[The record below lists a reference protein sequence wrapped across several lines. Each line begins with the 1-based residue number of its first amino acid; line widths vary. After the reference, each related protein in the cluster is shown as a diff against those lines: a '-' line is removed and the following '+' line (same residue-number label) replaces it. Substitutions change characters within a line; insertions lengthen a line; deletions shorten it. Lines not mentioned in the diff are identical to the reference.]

1 MGHLELQPKIRG
13 LDMFWTNYFLDAQ
26 TRQLPAFIG
35 SYDPLWVSISVLI
48 SVAASFFAFE
58 MSSRFA
64 LSGRRRI
71 WLPFG
76 AIVLGLGIWSM
87 HFIGMLAFRLDCS
100 TAYAPWLTAVS
111 MLPGIIAA
119 GVALVIDSRPGL
131 GRSRLLMASLI
142 LALGIGSMHYMG
154 MAALHLD
161 GIIRYDPVRFAL
173 SILAAFVLAV
183 FALCIKARINR
194 RFAKGSSVL
203 PSLAGAVI
211 LGGAISSMHYIAMS
225 AAYFIDAGPGNIR
238 PSDITDPEHLAL
250 IVTAVATALILF
262 SSLFSYLGGRLIAAE
277 VRINSILASAA
288 EAYVLLDPSHRILD
302 CNPAAET
309 LFGQD
314 REGLRG
320 MRLSAFFDS
329 DISQKLSGVSDFEA
343 VIRRDAGRSVPCIV
357 HASEIRDD
365 RDQLLNRVLLLT
377 DITSRTEAEKALMAQ
392 REALRQQVEREAR
405 LRHELWDAS
414 ALQRMIV
421 ESAGAAVIS
430 TDTAGTIVSFNPEA
444 EKMTG
449 YAAAE
454 LVGIQTPAVF
464 HLPHEV
470 NARAAEL
477 GIDPGFEVFIHP
489 LLQRKSHTAEWTY
502 VSKSGHHVPVLL
514 TVSALRNED
523 GGITGYLGIARD
535 ISERKRAEQLM
546 QEAKEAAEAA
556 AQVKS
561 YFLANMS
568 HEIRTPMH
576 AITGL
581 THLLLKTE
589 LSSRQRDYLL
599 KIQSS
604 GRHLLGI
611 INDILDI
618 SKIEAGR
625 LLVENIVFDV
635 EAMLNDVSGLVRGKA
650 EEKALE
656 LVFDID
662 PAIPATLS
670 GDPLRIGQVLINLV
684 GNAVKFTEK
693 GEVAVIGRKQ
703 KDLGNEILL
712 KFTVKD
718 TGIGLNPE
726 QQNRLFES
734 FQQADISTTRK
745 FGGTGLG
752 LAISKKLV
760 ELMGG
765 EIGVES
771 ESGKGSSFWFTVR
784 VGKTNSR
791 KRLLLPDPDLRGRRM
806 LVVDDNEYART
817 ILADMMLSMSF
828 KVEQASGGQA
838 AIEAVREA
846 AVAGNAYD
854 VVFMDWQMPEIDG
867 IETARRIRALG
878 LPDTPKLCLVTAYGR
893 EEVHKASESAGIDE
907 VLIKPVAASTLF
919 DAIARLFGRQRQ
931 LPANAAA
938 EAAASPDEAE
948 RTLLAAMAGKR
959 ILLVEDNEIN
969 QEIARDLL
977 EHAGLSVDSADNG
990 AIAIDM
996 LRLKSYDAVLMD
1008 IQMPVMDGLTA
1019 TREIRKI
1026 PQFLAMPI
1034 IAMTA
1039 NAMPQDRVRC
1049 IEAGMSDYLSKPID
1063 PGLLWK
1069 TLHQWLVPDAELPG
1083 VDAPPEAKNDE
1094 GPLPVLSIEGLDTAT
1109 GLRLMGG
1116 KQKLYLDMLRK
1127 FALKQADVAE
1137 RIRDALDNGDTD
1149 AAERIVHTLKGLCG
1163 SIGAQGLQQ
1172 QAAALESMLR
1182 SGAADQALQNL
1193 LVDLED
1199 DIADLA
1205 GKLSARLPAER
1216 ADDAAAQ
1223 PDMSQLPVAVDRL
1236 GEMLSDADA
1245 ESLDFFHRHQALFK
1259 AAWPEGYG
1267 SIRDAVENFDFELA
1281 LVEMR
1286 AAMERR
1292 GGKVLP

>member
-1 MGHLELQPKIRG
+1 
-13 LDMFWTNYFLDAQ
+13 MFWTNYFLDDR
-26 TRQLPAFIG
+26 TRELPAFIG
-35 SYDPLWVSISVLI
+35 SYDPVWVSVSVLI
-48 SVAASFFAFE
+48 AVAASFFAFE
-58 MSSRFA
+58 MGSRFA

-76 AIVLGLGIWSM
+76 AVVLGIGVWSM
-87 HFIGMLAFRLDCS
+87 HFIGMLAFRLDCNTS
-100 TAYAPWLTAVS
+100 YDPWITAVS
-111 MLPGIIAA
+111 MIPGIIAA

-131 GRSRLLMASLI
+131 GRGRLLMASLI

-161 GIIRYDPVRFAL
+161 GIIRYDLARFVL
-173 SILAAFVLAV
+173 SLLAAFLLAV
-183 FALCIKARINR
+183 IALCVKARINR
-194 RFAKGSSVL
+194 HFANGRSML

-211 LGGAISSMHYIAMS
+211 LGGSISSMHYIAMS
-225 AAYFIDAGPGNIR
+225 AAHFINYGAGTIR
-238 PSDITDPEHLAL
+238 SSDITDPQHLAL
-250 IVTAVATALILF
+250 VVTGVAIALILF
-262 SSLFSYLGGRLIAAE
+262 SSLFSYLGGRLLQAE
-277 VRINSILASAA
+277 LRINSILSSAA
-288 EAYVLLDPSHRILD
+288 EAYVLLDPEHRILD
-302 CNPAAET
+302 CNPAAEH

-314 REGLRG
+314 RAGLSG
-320 MRLSAFFDS
+320 MRVAAFFDS
-329 DISQKLSGVSDFEA
+329 DIQKRLMGVSDFEA
-343 VIRRDAGRSVPCIV
+343 LVRRDAGQGVPCIV
-357 HASEIRDD
+357 HTSEIRDD

-392 REALRQQVEREAR
+392 REALRLQVDREAR
-405 LRHELWDAS
+405 LRHELWEAS
-414 ALQRMIV
+414 ALQRSIV

-430 TDTAGTIVSFNPEA
+430 TDIGGLIVSFNPEA
-444 EKMTG
+444 QKLTG
-449 YAAAE
+449 YTAE
-454 LVGIQTPAVF
+454 ELIGIQTPAVF
-464 HLPHEV
+464 HIPHEI
-470 NARAAEL
+470 NARAAEF
-477 GIDPGFEVFIHP
+477 GIDPGFEVFTHP
-489 LLQRKSHTAEWTY
+489 LRAGKSYTAEWTY
-502 VSKSGHHVPVLL
+502 VSKSRQHIPVLL
-514 TVSALRNED
+514 TVSALRNEA

-535 ISERKRAEQLM
+535 ISERKHAEKLM
-546 QEAKEAAEAA
+546 QEAKETAEAA

-625 LLVENIVFDV
+625 LLIEHIVFDV

-662 PAIPATLS
+662 PSIPATLS
-670 GDPLRIGQVLINLV
+670 GDPLRIGQVLINLL

-703 KDLGNEILL
+703 SDFGNEVLL
-712 KFTVKD
+712 KFTIKD
-718 TGIGLNPE
+718 TGIGLTPD
-726 QQNRLFES
+726 QRGRLFES
-734 FQQADISTTRK
+734 FQQADITTTRK

-760 ELMGG
+760 EMMGG

-771 ESGKGSSFWFTVR
+771 EPGKGSSFWFTVR

-817 ILADMMLSMSF
+817 IIADMMLSMSF
-828 KVEQASGGQA
+828 KVEQASSGQA
-838 AIEAVREA
+838 AIEAVRA
-846 AVAGNAYD
+846 AAGSGNPYD

-878 LPDTPKLCLVTAYGR
+878 LDQTPKICLVTAYGR
-893 EEVHKASESAGIDE
+893 EEVHLASESAGIDE

-919 DAIARLFGRQRQ
+919 DAIARLFGRQGNLQ
-931 LPANAAA
+931 PNNDTVHGHDDTHHA
-938 EAAASPDEAE
+938 
-948 RTLLAAMAGKR
+948 LLADMAGKL

-977 EHAGLSVDSADNG
+977 EDAGLKVDTANNG
-990 AIAIDM
+990 SIAIDM
-996 LRLKSYDAVLMD
+996 LRLKAYDAVLMD
-1008 IQMPVMDGLTA
+1008 VQMPVMDGLTA
-1019 TREIRKI
+1019 TREIRRI
-1026 PQFLAMPI
+1026 PQFLSLPI

-1039 NAMPQDRVRC
+1039 NAMPQDRVHC

-1063 PGLLWK
+1063 PDLLWK
-1069 TLHQWLVPDAELPG
+1069 TLHQWLVPDAVLPQST
-1083 VDAPPEAKNDE
+1083 PMMPEAQDKTDAFADW
-1094 GPLPVLSIEGLDTAT
+1094 SIDGLDTGV

-1116 KQKLYLDMLRK
+1116 KQALYLDMLRK
-1127 FALKQADVAE
+1127 FSVKQSDAAQ
-1137 RIRDALDNGDTD
+1137 RIRDSLLAGDSA
-1149 AAERIVHTLKGLCG
+1149 AAERIAHTLKGLCG
-1163 SIGAQGLQQ
+1163 SIGAIALQQ
-1172 QAAALESMLR
+1172 QAALVESMLR
-1182 SGAADQALQNL
+1182 SGGSEDELQNAIG
-1193 LVDLED
+1193 DLKED
-1199 DIADLA
+1199 ITDFVGHLKAH
-1205 GKLSARLPAER
+1205 LPAEPV
-1216 ADDAAAQ
+1216 AETDAK
-1223 PDMSQLPVAVDRL
+1223 PDMSQLLVVVDRL

-1245 ESLDFFHRHQALFK
+1245 ESLDFFHRHQTLFK
-1259 AAWPEGYG
+1259 AAWPESFP
-1267 SIRDAVENFDFELA
+1267 SIRDAVESFDFELA
-1281 LVEMR
+1281 LVGIR
-1286 AAMERR
+1286 SAMERMN
-1292 GGKVLP
+1292 GKVAP

>member
-1 MGHLELQPKIRG
+1 
-13 LDMFWTNYFLDAQ
+13 MFWTNYFLDEQ

-35 SYDPLWVSISVLI
+35 SYDPLWVTVSVLI
-48 SVAASFFAFE
+48 AIAASFFAFE

-76 AIVLGLGIWSM
+76 AIVLGLGVWSM
-87 HFIGMLAFRLDCS
+87 HFIGMLAFRLDCN
-100 TAYAPWLTAVS
+100 TAYEPWITALS
-111 MLPGIIAA
+111 MLPGIAAA
-119 GVALVIDSRPGL
+119 GVALIIDSRPGL

-161 GIIRYDPVRFAL
+161 GIIRYDPVRFFL
-173 SILAAFVLAV
+173 SILAAFGLAV
-183 FALCIKARINR
+183 IALCVKARINR
-194 RFAKGSSVL
+194 SIAKGGSVL

-225 AAYFIDAGPGNIR
+225 AAYFIDLGPGNIQA
-238 PSDITDPEHLAL
+238 SDITDPQHLAL
-250 IVTAVATALILF
+250 VVTGVATTLILL
-262 SSLFSYLGGRLIAAE
+262 STLFSYLGGRLIQAE
-277 VRINSILASAA
+277 VRINSILSSAA
-288 EAYVLLDPSHRILD
+288 EAYVLLDPANRVMD
-302 CNPAAET
+302 CNPAAEM

-320 MRLSAFFDS
+320 MRLSAFFES
-329 DISQKLSGVSDFEA
+329 DISQNLSGVSDFEA
-343 VIRRDAGRSVPCIV
+343 MIRRDAGQSVPCIV

-365 RDQLLNRVLLLT
+365 RDQLMSRVLLLT
-377 DITSRTEAEKALMAQ
+377 DITSRTEAEKALLSQ
-392 REALRQQVEREAR
+392 REVLRLQVEREAR

-449 YAAAE
+449 YAASE
-454 LVGIQTPAVF
+454 LVGLQTPAAF
-464 HLPHEV
+464 HLPSEV

-502 VSKSGHHVPVLL
+502 VSKSGQHIPVLL
-514 TVSALRNED
+514 TVSALRDESD
-523 GGITGYLGIARD
+523 GITGYLGIARD
-535 ISERKRAEQLM
+535 ISERKHAEKLM
-546 QEAKEAAEAA
+546 QEAKETAEAA

-625 LLVENIVFDV
+625 LLIEHIVFDV

-662 PAIPATLS
+662 PAMPATLS

-693 GEVAVIGRKQ
+693 GEVAVIGRIQ
-703 KDLGNEILL
+703 TDLGDEVLL

-718 TGIGLNPE
+718 TGIGLTPE
-726 QQNRLFES
+726 QRGRLFES

-771 ESGKGSSFWFTVR
+771 EPGEGSSFWFTVR
-784 VGKTNSR
+784 VGKTKSR

-838 AIEAVREA
+838 AIEAVRSA
-846 AVAGNAYD
+846 AVSGTPFD

-878 LPDTPKLCLVTAYGR
+878 LSSTPKLCLVTAYGR
-893 EEVHKASESAGIDE
+893 EEVHSASDSAGIDE

-919 DAIARLFGRQRQ
+919 DTIARLFGRQRQ
-931 LPANAAA
+931 LPVNAAA
-938 EAAASPDEAE
+938 DAVASPDEAE
-948 RTLLAAMAGKR
+948 RMLLAAMAGKR

-977 EHAGLSVDSADNG
+977 EDAGLVVDTADNG
-990 AIAIDM
+990 AIAIEI
-996 LRLKSYDAVLMD
+996 LRLKPYDAVLMD
-1008 IQMPVMDGLTA
+1008 VQMPVMDGLTA

-1026 PQFLAMPI
+1026 PQFLSLPI

-1069 TLHQWLVPDAELPG
+1069 TLHQWLVPDAELP
-1083 VDAPPEAKNDE
+1083 DAATLHEPQDAA
-1094 GPLPVLSIEGLDTAT
+1094 GPFSDWSIEGLDTAT

-1116 KQKLYLDMLRK
+1116 KQTLYLDMLRK
-1127 FALKQADVAE
+1127 FVLKQADVAE
-1137 RIRDALDNGDTD
+1137 RIRNALVAGDPA

-1163 SIGAQGLQQ
+1163 SIGAQALQQ
-1172 QAAALESMLR
+1172 QAGTLESVLR
-1182 SGAADQALQNL
+1182 SGGPDQALQAPL
-1193 LVDLED
+1193 ADLED
-1199 DIADLA
+1199 DTADLID
-1205 GKLSARLPAER
+1205 KLKARLPAER
-1216 ADDAAAQ
+1216 VDEAAAQ
-1223 PDMSQLPVAVDRL
+1223 PDMSQLSAVVDRL

-1245 ESLDFFHRHQALFK
+1245 ESLDFFHQHQALFK
-1259 AAWPEGYG
+1259 AAWPESYG
-1267 SIRDAVENFDFELA
+1267 SIRDAVESFDFELA

-1286 AAMERR
+1286 DAMDRR
-1292 GGKVLP
+1292 NGKVAP

>member
-1 MGHLELQPKIRG
+1 
-13 LDMFWTNYFLDAQ
+13 MFWTNYFLDAQ

-35 SYDPLWVSISVLI
+35 SYNPLWVSVSVLI
-48 SVAASFFAFE
+48 AVAASFFAFE

-87 HFIGMLAFRLDCS
+87 HFIGMLAFRLDCG

-131 GRSRLLMASLI
+131 GRGRLLMASLI

-183 FALCIKARINR
+183 LALYIKARINR

-203 PSLAGAVI
+203 PSFAGAVI

-262 SSLFSYLGGRLIAAE
+262 SSLFSYLAGSLIAAE

-288 EAYVLLDPSHRILD
+288 EAYVLLDPEHRILD

-392 REALRQQVEREAR
+392 RETLRQQVEREAR

-414 ALQRMIV
+414 ALQRMII
-421 ESAGAAVIS
+421 ESAGSAVIS

-502 VSKSGHHVPVLL
+502 VSKSGHHVPVLF

-535 ISERKRAEQLM
+535 ISERKHAEKLM
-546 QEAKEAAEAA
+546 QEAKETAEAA

-625 LLVENIVFDV
+625 LLIEHIVFDV

-662 PAIPATLS
+662 PSIPATLS
-670 GDPLRIGQVLINLV
+670 GDPLRIGQVLINLL
-684 GNAVKFTEK
+684 GNALKFTEK
-693 GEVAVIGRKQ
+693 GEVAVVGRIQ
-703 KDLGNEILL
+703 NDFGNEILL
-712 KFTVKD
+712 KFMVND
-718 TGIGLNPE
+718 TGIGLTPE
-726 QQNRLFES
+726 QRGRLFES
-734 FQQADISTTRK
+734 FQQADITTTRK
-745 FGGTGLG
+745 YGGTGLG

-791 KRLLLPDPDLRGRRM
+791 KRLLLPDPELRGRRV

-828 KVEQASGGQA
+828 KVEQASSGQA
-838 AIEAVREA
+838 AIETVRA
-846 AVAGNAYD
+846 AAGSGNPYD

-878 LPDTPKLCLVTAYGR
+878 LNKTPKLCLVTAYGR
-893 EEVHKASESAGIDE
+893 EEVHLASESAGIDE

-919 DAIARLFGRQRQ
+919 DAIARLFGRQRSSQ
-931 LPANAAA
+931 AYCDSPI
-938 EAAASPDEAE
+938 SPDETQDAILAE
-948 RTLLAAMAGKR
+948 IAGKL

-977 EHAGLSVDSADNG
+977 EDAGLKVDTANNG

-996 LRLKSYDAVLMD
+996 LRLKAYDAVLMD
-1008 IQMPVMDGLTA
+1008 VQMPVMDGLTA
-1019 TREIRKI
+1019 TREIRRI
-1026 PQFLAMPI
+1026 PQFLSLPI

-1063 PGLLWK
+1063 PDLLWK
-1069 TLHQWLVPDAELPG
+1069 TLHQWLVPDAVLPQST
-1083 VDAPPEAKNDE
+1083 PMMPEAQDKTDAFADW
-1094 GPLPVLSIEGLDTAT
+1094 SIDGLDTGV

-1116 KQKLYLDMLRK
+1116 KQALYLDMLRK
-1127 FALKQADVAE
+1127 FSVKQSDAAS
-1137 RIRDALDNGDTD
+1137 RIRGSLLAGDSA
-1149 AAERIVHTLKGLCG
+1149 AAERIAHTLKGLCG
-1163 SIGAQGLQQ
+1163 SIGAIALQQ
-1172 QAAALESMLR
+1172 QAALVESMLR
-1182 SGAADQALQNL
+1182 SGAAEDELRNAIG
-1193 LVDLED
+1193 DLEE
-1199 DIADLA
+1199 DITDFVGHL
-1205 GKLSARLPAER
+1205 KTHLPAEPV
-1216 ADDAAAQ
+1216 AEMGTK
-1223 PDMSQLPVAVDRL
+1223 PDMSQLRVAVDRL
-1236 GEMLSDADA
+1236 GEMLSEADA
-1245 ESLDFFHRHQALFK
+1245 ESLHFFHRHQALLK
-1259 AAWPEGYG
+1259 AAWPEDLA
-1267 SIRDAVENFDFELA
+1267 SIQNAIESFDFELA

-1286 AAMERR
+1286 AAMEHFSGRR
-1292 GGKVLP
+1292 DL

>member
-1 MGHLELQPKIRG
+1 M
-13 LDMFWTNYFLDAQ
+13 
-26 TRQLPAFIG
+26 
-35 SYDPLWVSISVLI
+35 
-48 SVAASFFAFE
+48 
-58 MSSRFA
+58 
-64 LSGRRRI
+64 
-71 WLPFG
+71 
-76 AIVLGLGIWSM
+76 
-87 HFIGMLAFRLDCS
+87 
-100 TAYAPWLTAVS
+100 
-111 MLPGIIAA
+111 
-119 GVALVIDSRPGL
+119 
-131 GRSRLLMASLI
+131 
-142 LALGIGSMHYMG
+142 
-154 MAALHLD
+154 
-161 GIIRYDPVRFAL
+161 
-173 SILAAFVLAV
+173 
-183 FALCIKARINR
+183 
-194 RFAKGSSVL
+194 
-203 PSLAGAVI
+203 
-211 LGGAISSMHYIAMS
+211 
-225 AAYFIDAGPGNIR
+225 
-238 PSDITDPEHLAL
+238 
-250 IVTAVATALILF
+250 ILF
-262 SSLFSYLGGRLIAAE
+262 STLFSYLGGRLIAAE
-277 VRINSILASAA
+277 VRINSILSSAA
-288 EAYVLLDPSHRILD
+288 EAYVLLDPAHRIMD
-302 CNPAAET
+302 CNPAAEN

-314 REGLRG
+314 RAGLSG
-320 MRLSAFFDS
+320 MRITAFFES
-329 DISQKLSGVSDFEA
+329 DISPLLKDVSDFEA
-343 VIRRDAGRSVPCIV
+343 TVHRGSGHSIPCIV

-377 DITSRTEAEKALMAQ
+377 DITSRNEAERALLSQ
-392 REALRQQVEREAR
+392 REALRLQVEREAR

-414 ALQRMIV
+414 ALQRSIV

-444 EKMTG
+444 EKLTG
-449 YAAAE
+449 YAADE
-454 LVGIQTPAVF
+454 LVGISTPAVF
-464 HLPHEV
+464 HVPHEV

-489 LLQRKSHTAEWTY
+489 LLQMKSHTMEWTY
-502 VSKSGHHVPVLL
+502 LSKSGHPIPVLL
-514 TVSALRNED
+514 TVSALRNET
-523 GGITGYLGIARD
+523 GEITGFLGIARD
-535 ISERKRAEQLM
+535 ISERKHAEQLM
-546 QEAKEAAEAA
+546 KEAKEAAESA

-589 LSSRQRDYLL
+589 LSGRQRDYLM

-625 LLVENIVFDV
+625 LMIERIVFDL
-635 EAMLNDVSGLVRGKA
+635 EAMLSDVSGLVRGKA

-662 PAIPATLS
+662 PSIPATLS

-703 KDLGNEILL
+703 NDLGDDILL

-718 TGIGLNPE
+718 TGIGLTQE
-726 QQNRLFES
+726 QRGHLFES

-771 ESGKGSSFWFTVR
+771 EPGKGSSFWFTVK
-784 VGKTNSR
+784 VGKTTSR

-817 ILADMMLSMSF
+817 IISDMMLSMSF
-828 KVEQASGGQA
+828 KVEQASSGQA
-838 AIEAVREA
+838 AIEAVRA
-846 AVAGNAYD
+846 AAQESAPFE

-878 LPDTPKLCLVTAYGR
+878 LPVTPKICLVTAFGR
-893 EEVHKASESAGIDE
+893 EEVHLASDSAGIDE

-919 DAIARLFGRQRQ
+919 DTVARLFGRDRQ
-931 LPANAAA
+931 APAAITDPG
-938 EAAASPDEAE
+938 SHDESQQSM
-948 RTLLAAMAGKR
+948 LAAIAGKH

-977 EHAGLSVDSADNG
+977 EDAGLKVETAGNG

-1019 TREIRKI
+1019 TREIRKT
-1026 PQFLAMPI
+1026 PGLLSLPI

-1049 IEAGMSDYLSKPID
+1049 IEAGMTDYLSKPID
-1063 PGLLWK
+1063 PDLLWK
-1069 TLHQWLVPDAELPG
+1069 TLHQWLVPDAELP
-1083 VDAPPEAKNDE
+1083 AQA
-1094 GPLPVLSIEGLDTAT
+1094 LSQPKPRGAGEVFSDWKIAGLDTAA

-1116 KQKLYLDMLRK
+1116 KPKLYMDMLRK
-1127 FALKQADVAE
+1127 FCLKQHDVAD
-1137 RIRDALDNGDTD
+1137 RIRNAVVAGDLGT
-1149 AAERIVHTLKGLCG
+1149 AERLAHTLKGLCG
-1163 SIGAQGLQQ
+1163 SMGAVALQQ
-1172 QAAALESMLR
+1172 QAAMVESAIH
-1182 SGAADQALQNL
+1182 SGKDSGMLQNAID
-1193 LVDLED
+1193 DLKG
-1199 DIADLA
+1199 DIADLTA
-1205 GKLSARLPAER
+1205 ELKSHLPEEPVPEYPAEVDLSRLPA
-1216 ADDAAAQ
+1216 
-1223 PDMSQLPVAVDRL
+1223 AVDRL

-1245 ESLDFFHRHQALFK
+1245 ESLDFFHTNSALFN
-1259 AAWPEGYG
+1259 AAWPERYA
-1267 SIRDAVENFDFELA
+1267 SIRDAIENFDFELA

-1286 AAMERR
+1286 SAMAHWN
-1292 GGKVLP
+1292 GGTSR

>member
-1 MGHLELQPKIRG
+1 
-13 LDMFWTNYFLDAQ
+13 MFWTNYFLDEQ

-35 SYDPLWVSISVLI
+35 SYDPLWVTVSVLI
-48 SVAASFFAFE
+48 AIAASFFAFE

-64 LSGRRRI
+64 LSGRRTI

-76 AIVLGLGIWSM
+76 AIVLGLGVWSM
-87 HFIGMLAFRLDCS
+87 HFIGMLAFRLDCN
-100 TAYAPWLTAVS
+100 TAYAPWMTALS
-111 MLPGIIAA
+111 MIPGIIAA
-119 GVALVIDSRPGL
+119 GVALVIDSRPGF
-131 GRSRLLMASLI
+131 GQSRLMIASLI

-161 GIIRYDPVRFAL
+161 GIIRYDPIRFML
-173 SILAAFVLAV
+173 SILAAFVLALV
-183 FALCIKARINR
+183 ALSVKARINR
-194 RFAKGSSVL
+194 HFAKSGSIL

-225 AAYFIDAGPGNIR
+225 AAHFIDFSPGSIR

-250 IVTAVATALILF
+250 IVTGVATTLILF
-262 SSLFSYLGGRLIAAE
+262 SSLFSYLGSRLIQAE
-277 VRINSILASAA
+277 VRINSILSSAA
-288 EAYVLLDPSHRILD
+288 EAYVLLDPAHRIMD
-302 CNPAAET
+302 CNPAAEM
-309 LFGQD
+309 LFGRD
-314 REGLRG
+314 RKDLKG
-320 MRLSAFFDS
+320 MDLSAFFES

-343 VIRRDAGRSVPCIV
+343 VIRRDAGRSIPCIV

-365 RDQLLNRVLLLT
+365 RDHLLNRVLLLT
-377 DITSRTEAEKALMAQ
+377 DITSRTEAEKALMSQ
-392 REALRQQVEREAR
+392 REVLRLQVEREAR

-414 ALQRMIV
+414 ALQRSIV

-430 TDTAGTIVSFNPEA
+430 TDISGIIVSFNPEA
-444 EKMTG
+444 EKLTG

-454 LVGIQTPAVF
+454 LVGLQTPAVF
-464 HLPHEV
+464 HLPYEV

-477 GIDPGFEVFIHP
+477 GINPGFKVFIHP
-489 LLQRKSHTAEWTY
+489 LLNEKSHTAEWTY
-502 VSKSGHHVPVLL
+502 VSKTGRHVPVLL
-514 TVSALRNED
+514 TVSELRDEN
-523 GGITGYLGIARD
+523 GSVTGYLGIARD
-535 ISERKRAEQLM
+535 ISERKHAENLM
-546 QEAKEAAEAA
+546 QEAKETAESA

-589 LSSRQRDYLL
+589 LTSRQRDYLL

-625 LLVENIVFDV
+625 LLIEYIVFDV

-670 GDPLRIGQVLINLV
+670 GDPLRIGQVLINLL

-703 KDLGNEILL
+703 SDLGNEILL

-718 TGIGLNPE
+718 TGIGLSPE
-726 QQNRLFES
+726 QLGRLFES

-771 ESGKGSSFWFTVR
+771 EPGKGSNFWFTVR

-791 KRLLLPDPDLRGRRM
+791 KRLRLPDPDLRGRRI

-817 ILADMMLSMSF
+817 ILADLMLSMSF

-838 AIEAVREA
+838 AIEAVSA
-846 AVAGNAYD
+846 AAASGVPYD
-854 VVFMDWQMPEIDG
+854 VVFIDWQMPEIDG
-867 IETARRIRALG
+867 IETARRVRALD
-878 LPDTPKLCLVTAYGR
+878 LSNTPKLCLVTAYGR
-893 EEVHKASESAGIDE
+893 EEVHSASESAGINE

-919 DAIARLFGRQRQ
+919 DVIARLFGRQQ
-931 LPANAAA
+931 QSPINMATDTGG
-938 EAAASPDEAE
+938 SPDEE
-948 RTLLAAMAGKR
+948 EHMLLAAMAGKR

-977 EHAGLSVDSADNG
+977 EDSGLAVETADNG

-1008 IQMPVMDGLTA
+1008 VQMPVMDGLTA
-1019 TREIRKI
+1019 TREIRKM
-1026 PQFLAMPI
+1026 PQFLSMPI

-1063 PGLLWK
+1063 PALLWK
-1069 TLHQWLVPDAELPG
+1069 TLHQWLVPDAELPD
-1083 VDAPPEAKNDE
+1083 VATLAQEPQQLLDAVEPFSDW
-1094 GPLPVLSIEGLDTAT
+1094 SIEGLDMVT

-1116 KQKLYLDMLRK
+1116 KQTLYLDMLRK
-1127 FALKQADVAE
+1127 FALKQADVAD
-1137 RIRDALDNGDTD
+1137 RIRNALVAGDPA

-1163 SIGAQGLQQ
+1163 SIGANGLQQ
-1172 QAAALESMLR
+1172 QAAGLESMLR
-1182 SGAADQALQNL
+1182 SGVTDHVLETP

-1199 DIADLA
+1199 KIADLI
-1205 GKLSARLPAER
+1205 GKLKIHLPAEP
-1216 ADDAAAQ
+1216 ADEAWTQ

-1245 ESLDFFHRHQALFK
+1245 ESLDFFHRHQILFK
-1259 AAWPEGYG
+1259 AAWPESYR
-1267 SIRDAVENFDFELA
+1267 SIRDAVESFDFELA
-1281 LVEMR
+1281 LVEIR
-1286 AAMERR
+1286 VAMERR
-1292 GGKVLP
+1292 NGKVAP

>member
-1 MGHLELQPKIRG
+1 
-13 LDMFWTNYFLDAQ
+13 MFWKNYFLDEN

-35 SYDPLWVSISVLI
+35 SYDPVWVTVSVLI
-48 SVAASFFAFE
+48 AVAASFFAFE

-76 AIVLGLGIWSM
+76 AIVLGLGVWAM
-87 HFIGMLAFRLDCS
+87 HFIGMLAFRLDCNTS
-100 TAYAPWLTAVS
+100 YAPWLTAVS
-111 MLPGIIAA
+111 MIPGIIAA
-119 GVALVIDSRPGL
+119 GVALIIDSRPGIGG
-131 GRSRLLMASLI
+131 GRLTIAALI

-154 MAALHLD
+154 MAALHLE
-161 GIIRYDPVRFAL
+161 GIIRYDPVRFVM
-173 SILAAFVLAV
+173 SILAAFVLALI
-183 FALCIKARINR
+183 ALVVKARINR
-194 RFAKGSSVL
+194 NFLKATSAL

-211 LGGAISSMHYIAMS
+211 LGGSIATMHYIAMS
-225 AAYFIDAGPGNIR
+225 AAYFIDSGPGNIR
-238 PSDITDPEHLAL
+238 PTDITDPQHLAL
-250 IVTAVATALILF
+250 IVSAVAVALILF
-262 SSLFSYLGGRLIAAE
+262 STVFSYLGGRLIEAE
-277 VRINSILASAA
+277 VRINSILSSAA
-288 EAYVLLDPSHRILD
+288 EGYVLLDKEQRIMD
-302 CNPAAET
+302 CNPAAEH

-314 REGLRG
+314 RVGLKG
-320 MRLSAFFDS
+320 MRITAFFES
-329 DISQKLSGVSDFEA
+329 DISPLLRDVSDFEA
-343 VIRRDAGRSVPCIV
+343 TVNRGPGQSTPCIV

-377 DITSRTEAEKALMAQ
+377 DITNRNEAEKTLLSQ
-392 REALRQQVEREAR
+392 REALRRQVEREAK

-414 ALQRMIV
+414 ALQRSIV

-454 LVGIQTPAVF
+454 LVGISTPAVF
-464 HLPHEV
+464 HVAHEV

-489 LLQRKSHTAEWTY
+489 LLQMKSHTMEWTY
-502 VSKSGHHVPVLL
+502 LSKSGHHIPVLL
-514 TVSALRNED
+514 TVSALRNET
-523 GGITGYLGIARD
+523 GEITGFLGIARD
-535 ISERKRAEQLM
+535 ISERKQAEQLM
-546 QEAKEAAEAA
+546 KEAKEAAESA

-589 LSSRQRDYLL
+589 LSARQRDYLL

-618 SKIEAGR
+618 TKIEAGR
-625 LLVENIVFDV
+625 LMIERIVFDL
-635 EAMLNDVSGLVRGKA
+635 EAMLSDVSGLVRGKA

-662 PAIPATLS
+662 PSIPATLS

-703 KDLGNEILL
+703 NDFGDDLLL

-718 TGIGLNPE
+718 TGIGLTPE
-726 QQNRLFES
+726 QRGHLFES
-734 FQQADISTTRK
+734 FQQADTSTTRK

-771 ESGKGSSFWFTVR
+771 EPGKGSSFWFTVR
-784 VGKTNSR
+784 VGKTTSR

-817 ILADMMLSMSF
+817 IISDMMLSMSF
-828 KVEQASGGQA
+828 KVEQASSGQA
-838 AIEAVREA
+838 AIEAVRA
-846 AVAGNAYD
+846 AAQKSVPFD

-878 LPDTPKLCLVTAYGR
+878 LPVTPKLCLVTAFGR
-893 EEVHKASESAGIDE
+893 EEVHLASDSAGIDE

-919 DAIARLFGRQRQ
+919 DAIARLFGRDRA
-931 LPANAAA
+931 PAAA
-938 EAAASPDEAE
+938 VSNPADQNENQESML
-948 RTLLAAMAGKR
+948 TAMAGKS

-977 EHAGLSVDSADNG
+977 EDAGLKVETAGNG

-1019 TREIRKI
+1019 TREIRKT
-1026 PQFLAMPI
+1026 PGLLSLPI

-1049 IEAGMSDYLSKPID
+1049 IEAGMTDYLSKPID
-1063 PGLLWK
+1063 PDLLWK
-1069 TLHQWLVPDAELPG
+1069 TLHQWLVPDAELP
-1083 VDAPPEAKNDE
+1083 VDAALQPRLHVAEDAFPDWR
-1094 GPLPVLSIEGLDTAT
+1094 IDGLDTAT

-1116 KQKLYLDMLRK
+1116 EPKLYMGMLRK
-1127 FALKQADVAE
+1127 FASNKADVAA
-1137 RIRDALDNGDTD
+1137 RIRDAMLAGDPGT
-1149 AAERIVHTLKGLCG
+1149 AERLAHTLKGLCG
-1163 SIGAQGLQQ
+1163 SIGAVALQQ
-1172 QAAALESMLR
+1172 QAALVETAIHTGKDSGMLKN
-1182 SGAADQALQNL
+1182 AID
-1193 LVDLED
+1193 DLEG
-1199 DIADLA
+1199 DIADLTTA
-1205 GKLSARLPAER
+1205 LLAHLSAEPLPEDPAEADLSGLPA
-1216 ADDAAAQ
+1216 
-1223 PDMSQLPVAVDRL
+1223 AVDRL

-1245 ESLDFFHRHQALFK
+1245 ESLDFFHSNQALFN
-1259 AAWPEGYG
+1259 AAWPERYA
-1267 SIRDAVENFDFELA
+1267 SIRDAIENFDFELA

-1286 AAMERR
+1286 SAMKHWN
-1292 GGKVLP
+1292 GGTTR

>member
-1 MGHLELQPKIRG
+1 
-13 LDMFWTNYFLDAQ
+13 MFWTNYFLDEQ

-35 SYDPLWVSISVLI
+35 SYDPLWVTVSVLI
-48 SVAASFFAFE
+48 AIAASFFAFE

-76 AIVLGLGIWSM
+76 AIVLGLGVWSM
-87 HFIGMLAFRLDCS
+87 HFIGMLAFRLDCTTS
-100 TAYAPWLTAVS
+100 YAPWMTAAS
-111 MLPGIIAA
+111 MIPGIIAA
-119 GVALVIDSRPGL
+119 GVALVIDSRLGL
-131 GRSRLLMASLI
+131 GRGRLLMASLI

-161 GIIRYDPVRFAL
+161 GIIRYDPKRFTL
-173 SILAAFVLAV
+173 SILAAFVLALV
-183 FALCIKARINR
+183 ALSVKARINR
-194 RFAKGSSVL
+194 HFVKSGSVL

-225 AAYFIDAGPGNIR
+225 AAHFIDYGSGNIR

-250 IVTAVATALILF
+250 IVTGVATALILF
-262 SSLFSYLGGRLIAAE
+262 STLFSYLGGRLIEAE

-288 EAYVLLDPSHRILD
+288 EAYVLLDPVHRIMD

-314 REGLRG
+314 REGLKG
-320 MRLSAFFDS
+320 MRLSVFFES
-329 DISQKLSGVSDFEA
+329 DILQNLSGVSDFEA
-343 VIRRDAGRSVPCIV
+343 VIRRDSGHSVPCIV

-377 DITSRTEAEKALMAQ
+377 DNTSRSEAEKALLSQ
-392 REALRQQVEREAR
+392 REVLRLQVEREAR

-444 EKMTG
+444 EKLTG

-514 TVSALRNED
+514 TVSALRDESD
-523 GGITGYLGIARD
+523 GITGYLGIARD
-535 ISERKRAEQLM
+535 ISERKHAEKLM
-546 QEAKEAAEAA
+546 QEAKESAEAA

-625 LLVENIVFDV
+625 LLIEHIVFDV

-662 PAIPATLS
+662 PAMPATLS

-703 KDLGNEILL
+703 NDLGNEILL

-718 TGIGLNPE
+718 TGIGLSPE
-726 QQNRLFES
+726 QQGRLFES

-771 ESGKGSSFWFTVR
+771 EPGKGSSFWFTVR

-806 LVVDDNEYART
+806 LIVDDNEYART

-838 AIEAVREA
+838 AIEAVRSA
-846 AVAGNAYD
+846 AVSGTPFD

-878 LPDTPKLCLVTAYGR
+878 LSNTPKLCLVTAYGR
-893 EEVHKASESAGIDE
+893 EEVHSASESAGIDE

-919 DAIARLFGRQRQ
+919 DAIARLFGRQQQ
-931 LPANAAA
+931 LPFNTAADPGV
-938 EAAASPDEAE
+938 SPDEEE

-977 EHAGLSVDSADNG
+977 EDAGLVVDTADNG

-996 LRLKSYDAVLMD
+996 LRLKPYDAVLMD
-1008 IQMPVMDGLTA
+1008 VQMPVMDGLTA
-1019 TREIRKI
+1019 TREIRKM
-1026 PQFLAMPI
+1026 PPFLSLPI

-1069 TLHQWLVPDAELPG
+1069 TLHQWLVPDAELPD
-1083 VDAPPEAKNDE
+1083 VATLQEPQDAAGSFSDW
-1094 GPLPVLSIEGLDTAT
+1094 SIEGLDTAT

-1116 KQKLYLDMLRK
+1116 KPALYLDMLRK
-1127 FALKQADVAE
+1127 FVLKQANVAE
-1137 RIRDALDNGDTD
+1137 RIRNALVAGDPA

-1163 SIGAQGLQQ
+1163 SIGAQALQQ
-1172 QAAALESMLR
+1172 QAGTLESMLR
-1182 SGAADQALQNL
+1182 SGGPDQALQAPL
-1193 LVDLED
+1193 ADLED
-1199 DIADLA
+1199 DIADLIA
-1205 GKLSARLPAER
+1205 KLKARLPAER
-1216 ADDAAAQ
+1216 ADEAAAQ
-1223 PDMSQLPVAVDRL
+1223 PDMSQLSAAVDRL

-1245 ESLDFFHRHQALFK
+1245 EGLDFFHRHQALFK
-1259 AAWPEGYG
+1259 AAWPESYG
-1267 SIRDAVENFDFELA
+1267 SIRDAVESFDFELA

-1286 AAMERR
+1286 VAMDRR
-1292 GGKVLP
+1292 NGKVAP

>member
-1 MGHLELQPKIRG
+1 
-13 LDMFWTNYFLDAQ
+13 MFWMNYFLDEK

-35 SYDPLWVSISVLI
+35 SYDSVWVTVSVLI
-48 SVAASFFAFE
+48 AVAASFFAFE

-76 AIVLGLGIWSM
+76 AIVLGLGVWAM

-100 TAYAPWLTAVS
+100 TSYEPWLTAVS
-111 MLPGIIAA
+111 MIPGIIAA
-119 GVALVIDSRPGL
+119 GVALVIDSRPGVGS
-131 GRSRLLMASLI
+131 GRLTMAALI

-154 MAALHLD
+154 MAALHLE
-161 GIIRYDPVRFAL
+161 GIIRYDPLRFAM
-173 SILAAFVLAV
+173 SILAAFVLALI
-183 FALCIKARINR
+183 ALAVKARINR
-194 RFAKGSSVL
+194 HYAKATSAL

-211 LGGAISSMHYIAMS
+211 LGGSISTMHYIAMS
-225 AAYFIDAGPGNIR
+225 AAYFIDFGPGNIA
-238 PSDITDPEHLAL
+238 PTDITDPEHLAL
-250 IVTAVATALILF
+250 IVTGVATALILF
-262 SSLFSYLGGRLIAAE
+262 STLFSYLGGRLISAE
-277 VRINSILASAA
+277 VRINSILSSAA
-288 EAYVLLDPSHRILD
+288 EAYILLDPANRIMD
-302 CNPAAET
+302 CNPAAEH

-314 REGLRG
+314 RAGLSG
-320 MRLSAFFDS
+320 MRITAFFES
-329 DISQKLSGVSDFEA
+329 DISPLLKDVSDFEA
-343 VIRRDAGRSVPCIV
+343 TVHRGSGQSIPCIV

-377 DITSRTEAEKALMAQ
+377 DITSRNEAERALLSQ
-392 REALRQQVEREAR
+392 REALRLQVEREAR

-414 ALQRMIV
+414 ALQRSIV

-444 EKMTG
+444 EKLTG
-449 YAAAE
+449 YAADE
-454 LVGIQTPAVF
+454 LVGISTPAVF
-464 HLPHEV
+464 HVPHEV

-489 LLQRKSHTAEWTY
+489 LLQMKSHTMEWTY
-502 VSKSGHHVPVLL
+502 LSKSGHPIPVLL
-514 TVSALRNED
+514 TVSALRNET
-523 GGITGYLGIARD
+523 GEITGFLGIARD
-535 ISERKRAEQLM
+535 ISERKHAEQLM
-546 QEAKEAAEAA
+546 KEAKEAAESA

-589 LSSRQRDYLL
+589 LSGRQRDYLM

-625 LLVENIVFDV
+625 LMIERIVFDL
-635 EAMLNDVSGLVRGKA
+635 EAMLSDVSGLVRGKA

-662 PAIPATLS
+662 PSIPATLS

-703 KDLGNEILL
+703 NDLGDDILL

-718 TGIGLNPE
+718 TGIGLTQE
-726 QQNRLFES
+726 QRGHLFES

-771 ESGKGSSFWFTVR
+771 EPGKGSSFWFTVK
-784 VGKTNSR
+784 VGKTTSR

-817 ILADMMLSMSF
+817 IISDMMLSMSF
-828 KVEQASGGQA
+828 KVEQASSGQA
-838 AIEAVREA
+838 AIEAVRA
-846 AVAGNAYD
+846 AAQESAPFE

-878 LPDTPKLCLVTAYGR
+878 LPVTPKICLVTAFGR
-893 EEVHKASESAGIDE
+893 EEVHLASDSAGIDE

-919 DAIARLFGRQRQ
+919 DTVARLFGRDRQ
-931 LPANAAA
+931 APAAITGPG
-938 EAAASPDEAE
+938 SHDESQQSM
-948 RTLLAAMAGKR
+948 LAAIAGKH

-977 EHAGLSVDSADNG
+977 EDAGLKVETAGNG

-1019 TREIRKI
+1019 TREIRKT
-1026 PQFLAMPI
+1026 PGLLSLPI

-1049 IEAGMSDYLSKPID
+1049 IEAGMTDYLSKPID
-1063 PGLLWK
+1063 PDLLWK
-1069 TLHQWLVPDAELPG
+1069 TLHQWLVPDAELP
-1083 VDAPPEAKNDE
+1083 AQA
-1094 GPLPVLSIEGLDTAT
+1094 LSQPKPRGAGEVFSDWKIAGLDTAA

-1116 KQKLYLDMLRK
+1116 KPKLYMDMLRK
-1127 FALKQADVAE
+1127 FCLKQHDVAD
-1137 RIRDALDNGDTD
+1137 RIRNAVLAGDPGT
-1149 AAERIVHTLKGLCG
+1149 AERLAHTLKGLCG
-1163 SIGAQGLQQ
+1163 SMGAVALQQ
-1172 QAAALESMLR
+1172 QAAMVESAIH
-1182 SGAADQALQNL
+1182 SGKDSGMLQNAID
-1193 LVDLED
+1193 DLKG
-1199 DIADLA
+1199 DIADLTA
-1205 GKLSARLPAER
+1205 ELKSHLPDEPVPEYPAEVDTSRLPA
-1216 ADDAAAQ
+1216 
-1223 PDMSQLPVAVDRL
+1223 AVDRL

-1245 ESLDFFHRHQALFK
+1245 ESLDFFHTNSALFN
-1259 AAWPEGYG
+1259 AAWPERYA
-1267 SIRDAVENFDFELA
+1267 SIRDAIENFDFELA

-1286 AAMERR
+1286 SAMAHWN
-1292 GGKVLP
+1292 GGTSR

>member
-1 MGHLELQPKIRG
+1 MI
-13 LDMFWTNYFLDAQ
+13 
-26 TRQLPAFIG
+26 
-35 SYDPLWVSISVLI
+35 
-48 SVAASFFAFE
+48 
-58 MSSRFA
+58 
-64 LSGRRRI
+64 
-71 WLPFG
+71 
-76 AIVLGLGIWSM
+76 
-87 HFIGMLAFRLDCS
+87 
-100 TAYAPWLTAVS
+100 
-111 MLPGIIAA
+111 PGIIAA
-119 GVALVIDSRPGL
+119 GVALVIDSRPGVGS
-131 GRSRLLMASLI
+131 GRLTMAALI

-154 MAALHLD
+154 MAALHLE
-161 GIIRYDPVRFAL
+161 GIIRYDPLRFAM
-173 SILAAFVLAV
+173 SILAAFVLALI
-183 FALCIKARINR
+183 ALAVKARINR
-194 RFAKGSSVL
+194 NFSKATSAL

-211 LGGAISSMHYIAMS
+211 LGGSISTMHYIAMS
-225 AAYFIDAGPGNIR
+225 AAYFIDFGPGNIG
-238 PSDITDPEHLAL
+238 PTDITDPEHLAL
-250 IVTAVATALILF
+250 IVTGVATALILF
-262 SSLFSYLGGRLIAAE
+262 STLFSYLGGRLIAAE
-277 VRINSILASAA
+277 VRINSILSSAA
-288 EAYVLLDPSHRILD
+288 EAYILLDPANRIMD
-302 CNPAAET
+302 CNPAAEH

-314 REGLRG
+314 RAGLSG
-320 MRLSAFFDS
+320 MRITAFFES
-329 DISQKLSGVSDFEA
+329 DISGLLKDVSDFEA
-343 VIRRDAGRSVPCIV
+343 TVNRGPGHITPCIV

-377 DITSRTEAEKALMAQ
+377 DITSRNEAERALLSQ
-392 REALRQQVEREAR
+392 REALRLQVEREAR

-414 ALQRMIV
+414 ALQRSIV

-444 EKMTG
+444 EKLTG
-449 YAAAE
+449 YAADE
-454 LVGIQTPAVF
+454 LVGISTPAVF
-464 HLPHEV
+464 HVPHEV

-489 LLQRKSHTAEWTY
+489 LLQMKSHTMEWTY
-502 VSKSGHHVPVLL
+502 LSKSGHHIPVLL
-514 TVSALRNED
+514 TVSALRNET
-523 GGITGYLGIARD
+523 GEITGFLGIARD
-535 ISERKRAEQLM
+535 ISERKHAEQLM
-546 QEAKEAAEAA
+546 KEAKEAAESA

-589 LSSRQRDYLL
+589 LSGRQRDYLM

-625 LLVENIVFDV
+625 LMIERIVFDL
-635 EAMLNDVSGLVRGKA
+635 EAMLSDVSGLVRGKA

-662 PAIPATLS
+662 PSIPATLS

-703 KDLGNEILL
+703 NDLGDDILL

-718 TGIGLNPE
+718 TGIGLTQE
-726 QQNRLFES
+726 QRAHLFES

-771 ESGKGSSFWFTVR
+771 EPGKGSSFWFTVK

-817 ILADMMLSMSF
+817 IISDMMLSMSF
-828 KVEQASGGQA
+828 KVEQASSGQA
-838 AIEAVREA
+838 AIEAVRA
-846 AVAGNAYD
+846 AAQESAPFE

-878 LPDTPKLCLVTAYGR
+878 LPVTPKICLVTAFGR
-893 EEVHKASESAGIDE
+893 EEVHMASDSAGIDE

-919 DAIARLFGRQRQ
+919 DTVARLFGRDRQ
-931 LPANAAA
+931 APAAITDPG
-938 EAAASPDEAE
+938 SHDESQQSM
-948 RTLLAAMAGKR
+948 LAAIAGKH

-969 QEIARDLL
+969 QEIAQDLL
-977 EHAGLSVDSADNG
+977 EDAGLKVETAGNG

-1019 TREIRKI
+1019 TREIRKT
-1026 PQFLAMPI
+1026 PGLLSLPI

-1049 IEAGMSDYLSKPID
+1049 IEAGMTDYLSKPID
-1063 PGLLWK
+1063 PDLLWK
-1069 TLHQWLVPDAELPG
+1069 TLHQWLVPDAELP
-1083 VDAPPEAKNDE
+1083 AQA
-1094 GPLPVLSIEGLDTAT
+1094 LSQPKPRGAGEVFSDWKIAGLDTAA

-1116 KQKLYLDMLRK
+1116 KPKLYMDMLRK
-1127 FALKQADVAE
+1127 FCLKQHDVAD
-1137 RIRDALDNGDTD
+1137 RIRNAVLAGDPGT
-1149 AAERIVHTLKGLCG
+1149 AERLAHTLKGLCG
-1163 SIGAQGLQQ
+1163 SMGAVALQQ
-1172 QAAALESMLR
+1172 QAAMVESAIH
-1182 SGAADQALQNL
+1182 SGKDSGMLQNAID
-1193 LVDLED
+1193 DLKG
-1199 DIADLA
+1199 DIADLTA
-1205 GKLSARLPAER
+1205 ELKSHLPDEPVPEYPAEVDTSRLPA
-1216 ADDAAAQ
+1216 
-1223 PDMSQLPVAVDRL
+1223 AVDRL

-1245 ESLDFFHRHQALFK
+1245 ESLDFFHTNNALFN
-1259 AAWPEGYG
+1259 AAWPERYA
-1267 SIRDAVENFDFELA
+1267 SIRDAIENFDFELA

-1286 AAMERR
+1286 SAMAHWN
-1292 GGKVLP
+1292 GGTSR

>member
-1 MGHLELQPKIRG
+1 
-13 LDMFWTNYFLDAQ
+13 MFWKNYFLDEN
-26 TRQLPAFIG
+26 TRQLPVFIG
-35 SYDPLWVSISVLI
+35 SYDPVWVTVSVLI
-48 SVAASFFAFE
+48 AVAASFFAFE

-76 AIVLGLGIWSM
+76 AIVLGLGVWAM
-87 HFIGMLAFRLDCS
+87 HFIGMLAFRLDCNTS
-100 TAYAPWLTAVS
+100 YAPWLTAVS
-111 MLPGIIAA
+111 MIPGIIAA
-119 GVALVIDSRPGL
+119 GVALIIDSRPGIGG
-131 GRSRLLMASLI
+131 GRLTIAALI

-154 MAALHLD
+154 MAALHLE
-161 GIIRYDPVRFAL
+161 GIIRYDPVRFVM
-173 SILAAFVLAV
+173 SILAAFVLALI
-183 FALCIKARINR
+183 ALVVKARINR
-194 RFAKGSSVL
+194 NFLKATSAL

-211 LGGAISSMHYIAMS
+211 LGGSIATMHYIAMS
-225 AAYFIDAGPGNIR
+225 AAYFIDSGPGNIR
-238 PSDITDPEHLAL
+238 PTDITDPQHLAL
-250 IVTAVATALILF
+250 IVSAVAVALILF
-262 SSLFSYLGGRLIAAE
+262 STVFSYLGGRLIEAE
-277 VRINSILASAA
+277 VRINSILSSAA
-288 EAYVLLDPSHRILD
+288 EGYVLLDKEQRIMD
-302 CNPAAET
+302 CNPAAEH

-314 REGLRG
+314 RVGLKG
-320 MRLSAFFDS
+320 MRITAFFES
-329 DISQKLSGVSDFEA
+329 DISPLLKDVSDFEA
-343 VIRRDAGRSVPCIV
+343 TVNRGPGQSTPCIV

-377 DITSRTEAEKALMAQ
+377 DITNRNEAEKTLLSQ
-392 REALRQQVEREAR
+392 REALRGQVEREAK

-414 ALQRMIV
+414 ALQRSIV

-454 LVGIQTPAVF
+454 LVGISTPAVF
-464 HLPHEV
+464 HVAHEV

-489 LLQRKSHTAEWTY
+489 LLQMKSHTMEWTY
-502 VSKSGHHVPVLL
+502 LSKSGHHIPVLL
-514 TVSALRNED
+514 TVSALRNET
-523 GGITGYLGIARD
+523 GEITGFLGIARD
-535 ISERKRAEQLM
+535 ISERKQAEQLM
-546 QEAKEAAEAA
+546 KEAKEAAESA

-589 LSSRQRDYLL
+589 LSARQRDYLL

-618 SKIEAGR
+618 TKIEAGR
-625 LLVENIVFDV
+625 LMIERIVFDL
-635 EAMLNDVSGLVRGKA
+635 EAMLSDVSGLVRGKA

-662 PAIPATLS
+662 PSIPATLS

-703 KDLGNEILL
+703 NDFGDDLLL

-718 TGIGLNPE
+718 TGIGLTPE
-726 QQNRLFES
+726 QRGHLFES
-734 FQQADISTTRK
+734 FQQADTSTTRK

-771 ESGKGSSFWFTVR
+771 EPGKGSSFWFTVR
-784 VGKTNSR
+784 VGKTTSR

-817 ILADMMLSMSF
+817 IISDMMLSMSF
-828 KVEQASGGQA
+828 KVEQASSGQA
-838 AIEAVREA
+838 AIEAVRA
-846 AVAGNAYD
+846 AAQKSVPFD

-878 LPDTPKLCLVTAYGR
+878 LPVTPKLCLVTAFGR
-893 EEVHKASESAGIDE
+893 EEVHLASDSAGIDE

-919 DAIARLFGRQRQ
+919 DAIARLFGRDRA
-931 LPANAAA
+931 PAAA
-938 EAAASPDEAE
+938 VSNPADQNENQESML
-948 RTLLAAMAGKR
+948 TAMAGKS

-977 EHAGLSVDSADNG
+977 EDAGLKVETAGNG

-1019 TREIRKI
+1019 TREIRKT
-1026 PQFLAMPI
+1026 PGLLSLPI

-1049 IEAGMSDYLSKPID
+1049 IEAGMTDYLSKPID
-1063 PGLLWK
+1063 PDLLWK
-1069 TLHQWLVPDAELPG
+1069 TLHQWLVPDAELP
-1083 VDAPPEAKNDE
+1083 VDAALQPRLHVAEDAFPDWR
-1094 GPLPVLSIEGLDTAT
+1094 IDGLDTAT

-1116 KQKLYLDMLRK
+1116 EPKLYMGMLRK
-1127 FALKQADVAE
+1127 FASNKADVAA
-1137 RIRDALDNGDTD
+1137 RIRDAMLAGDPGT
-1149 AAERIVHTLKGLCG
+1149 AERLAHTLKGLCG
-1163 SIGAQGLQQ
+1163 SIGAVALQQ
-1172 QAAALESMLR
+1172 QAALVETAIHTGKDSGMLKN
-1182 SGAADQALQNL
+1182 AID
-1193 LVDLED
+1193 DLEG
-1199 DIADLA
+1199 DIADLTTA
-1205 GKLSARLPAER
+1205 LLAHLSAEPLPEDPAEADLSGLPA
-1216 ADDAAAQ
+1216 
-1223 PDMSQLPVAVDRL
+1223 AVDRL

-1245 ESLDFFHRHQALFK
+1245 ESLDFFHSNQALFN
-1259 AAWPEGYG
+1259 AAWPERYA
-1267 SIRDAVENFDFELA
+1267 SIRDAIENFDFELA

-1286 AAMERR
+1286 SAMKHWN
-1292 GGKVLP
+1292 GGTTR